1 MNLDLIQMPEDTVP
15 DIIDIKV
22 TTDVEED
29 TIREARNLSVP
40 QKVATNRASTRF
52 PSSRGT

>member
-40 QKVATNRASTRF
+40 QKVAPNRASTRF
-52 PSSRGT
+52 PSSRGA